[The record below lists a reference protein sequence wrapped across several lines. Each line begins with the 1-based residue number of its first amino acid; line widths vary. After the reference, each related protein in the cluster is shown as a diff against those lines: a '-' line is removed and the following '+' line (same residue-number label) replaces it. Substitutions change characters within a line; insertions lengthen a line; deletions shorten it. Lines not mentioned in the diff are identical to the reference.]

1 MLFAQQLE
9 YTDVLAQLWCDRVR
23 QIVRGSPVELS
34 TPNMARKRKKNY
46 AQLSISRHRPCGP
59 CRRDGKSYLRLGN
72 PQLSSCQ
79 FLFCCFFLTKKKPKK
94 KKQKYGESSTTVRRA
109 TQVEYTV
116 QPHGKLCPEFKQV
129 GKRKKINK

>member
-59 CRRDGKSYLRLGN
+59 FFFGGEKTNEKSERDGKS
-72 PQLSSCQ
+72 
-79 FLFCCFFLTKKKPKK
+79 FT
-94 KKQKYGESSTTVRRA
+94 
-109 TQVEYTV
+109 
-116 QPHGKLCPEFKQV
+116 
-129 GKRKKINK
+129 